1 MRLAFAIPL
10 LIGSLFLSIINSVGT
25 RRSPQLI
32 AVSTNNFIN
41 SQLPQNVVFCDL
53 VKQAETYKNKL
64 VRVRASF
71 ISNFESNVLY
81 DVDCYDKDTQVELIL
96 DCPSEGSCKE
106 MQEILGKSLKGDP
119 FSGMRAD
126 LVMVGRLRSVKVPS
140 EGARERGISLTFG
153 VTLIETTIPMP
164 PQNPIPIN

>member
-25 RRSPQLI
+25 RRSPQLL
-32 AVSTNNFIN
+32 AVATNNFIN

-71 ISNFESNVLY
+71 ILNFESNVLY
-81 DVDCYDKDTQVELIL
+81 DVDCYDKDSPVELIL
-96 DCPSEGSCKE
+96 DCPSESSCKE
-106 MQEILGKSLKGDP
+106 LQENLDKSLNGDP

-126 LVMVGRLRSVKVPS
+126 LVIVGRLRGVKVPMES
-140 EGARERGISLTFG
+140 ACRPVR
-153 VTLIETTIPMP
+153 
-164 PQNPIPIN
+164 

>member
-10 LIGSLFLSIINSVGT
+10 LIGPLFLPIINSVGT

-41 SQLPQNVVFCDL
+41 SQLPQNVVFCEL
-53 VKQAETYKNKL
+53 VKQAETYENKL
-64 VRVRASF
+64 VRMRASF

-81 DVDCYDKDTQVELIL
+81 DVDCYDKDTQVESIL
-96 DCPSEGSCKE
+96 DCPTESLCKE
-106 MQEILGKSLKGDP
+106 IQETLGKSLKGDP

-126 LVMVGRLRSVKVPS
+126 LVMVGRLRIVKVPS
-140 EGARERGISLTFG
+140 EGARKRGISLTFG
-153 VTLIETTIPMP
+153 VTQIETTIPMP
-164 PQNPIPIN
+164 PQNPIPIY